1 MQAVGSWGLSPHWAL
16 VRPVQLGKDRD
27 TRTRTR
33 ARPLGHTF
41 PNTPSCAP
49 NPQPQQSIIPSSP
62 KQNKSCTAAFPDAPA
77 SCSPCPGTGAT
88 SSGRTVELPGGVWG
102 RALRPPPGP
111 LGLRGARVL
120 SQHWPAFSASPFSS
134 PWPSPASLSSFLSGC
149 GIPHQPRGS
158 HPPIL
163 TPGII
168 SLLTSAPT
176 PGNVAPSGRDCVGSS
191 TWCGI

>member
-88 SSGRTVELPGGVWG
+88 SSGRTVELPGRGWGEGPQATSRTPRSQGCQGPVPAMACILCVTLLKSLALSGLPFLLSEWVW
-102 RALRPPPGP
+102 
-111 LGLRGARVL
+111 
-120 SQHWPAFSASPFSS
+120 H
-134 PWPSPASLSSFLSGC
+134 PSPAPGLSPSHSHPRYHFS
-149 GIPHQPRGS
+149 PHFGS
-158 HPPIL
+158 HSWERSPQWQGL
-163 TPGII
+163 
-168 SLLTSAPT
+168 
-176 PGNVAPSGRDCVGSS
+176 
-191 TWCGI
+191 CGL